1 MLPRLALE
9 RLAYT
14 LVWLLAMPFL
24 PLRLLWRGRK
34 EAGYLH
40 HWDERLGGGPHISG
54 RPIWL
59 HAVSVGEVRA
69 SVPLVAKLRAA
80 CPRAP
85 LLLTCM
91 TAAGRATALTLFA
104 GEVRVRYLPYDYG
117 WAMRRF
123 LRRARPRLGLVLE
136 TEIWPN
142 MIRRAARGGVPMML
156 VNARLSA
163 RSARGYAKFPA
174 LTRASLAALRA
185 VAAQTEEDAERLRAL
200 GATDVAVMGNLKFD
214 LTPPAE
220 LIERGHAWRAA
231 WGTRAVLLA
240 ASTREGE
247 EALLLDAFLRRFDAA
262 VLLVLVPRHPQRFA
276 AVAQLL
282 EERAVAYV
290 RRSADQPPDT
300 NTRVV
305 LGDSLG
311 ELYAYYAA
319 SDVAFIGGSLLDYGG
334 QNLIEAAACGTPALV
349 GPHTRNFSA
358 AVTQAVAGGA
368 ARQVSSADEL
378 MDAAAGLLAD
388 RAARQAMSA
397 AALAYAQAHR
407 GATDKVWKLLQ
418 DRCPD
423 LCR

>member
-1 MLPRLALE
+1 MSLRLALE
-9 RLAYT
+9 RFAYT
-14 LVWLLAMPFL
+14 LVWLLATPLL

-34 EAGYLH
+34 EAGYLC
-40 HWDERLGGGPHISG
+40 HWNERLGGGPAG
-54 RPIWL
+54 DDRPIWL

-80 CPRAP
+80 CPRVP

-91 TAAGRATALTLFA
+91 TAAGRATAQTLFA
-104 GEVRVRYLPYDYG
+104 GEIRVRYLPYDYG

-123 LRRARPRLGLVLE
+123 LRRARPRLGLILE

-142 MIRRAARGGVPMML
+142 LIRQAARGGVPTML

-185 VAAQTEEDAERLRAL
+185 VAAQTPDDAERLRSL

-214 LTPPAE
+214 FTPPAE
-220 LIERGHAWRAA
+220 LIERGRAWRAA

-247 EALLLDAFLRRFDAA
+247 ETLILDAFLRCFDAA
-262 VLLVLVPRHPQRFA
+262 TLLVLVPRHPQRFA
-276 AVAQLL
+276 AVARLL
-282 EERAVAYV
+282 RERAVAYV
-290 RRSADQPPDT
+290 RRSADQRP
-300 NTRVV
+300 NAGTRVV

-358 AVTQAVAGGA
+358 AVAQAVASGA
-368 ARQVSSADEL
+368 ARQVATADEL
-378 MDAAAGLLAD
+378 MDTAAGLLAD
-388 RAARQAMSA
+388 RAARQAMST

>member
-1 MLPRLALE
+1 MSLRLALE

-14 LVWLLAMPFL
+14 LAWLLATPLL

-34 EAGYLH
+34 EAGYLC
-40 HWDERLGGGPHISG
+40 HWNERLGGGPAG
-54 RPIWL
+54 DDRPIWL

-80 CPRAP
+80 CPRVP

-91 TAAGRATALTLFA
+91 TAAGRATAQTLFA

-123 LRRARPRLGLVLE
+123 LRRARPRLGLILE

-142 MIRRAARGGVPMML
+142 LIRQAARGGVPTML

-185 VAAQTEEDAERLRAL
+185 VAAQTPDDAERLRSL

-214 LTPPAE
+214 FTPPAE
-220 LIERGHAWRAA
+220 LIERGRAWRAA

-247 EALLLDAFLRRFDAA
+247 ETLILDAFLRCFDAA
-262 VLLVLVPRHPQRFA
+262 TLLVLVPRHPQRFA
-276 AVAQLL
+276 AVARLL
-282 EERAVAYV
+282 RERAVAYV
-290 RRSADQPPDT
+290 RRSADQRP
-300 NTRVV
+300 NAGTRVV

-311 ELYAYYAA
+311 ELYA
-319 SDVAFIGGSLLDYGG
+319 
-334 QNLIEAAACGTPALV
+334 
-349 GPHTRNFSA
+349 
-358 AVTQAVAGGA
+358 
-368 ARQVSSADEL
+368 
-378 MDAAAGLLAD
+378 
-388 RAARQAMSA
+388 
-397 AALAYAQAHR
+397 
-407 GATDKVWKLLQ
+407 
-418 DRCPD
+418 
-423 LCR
+423 